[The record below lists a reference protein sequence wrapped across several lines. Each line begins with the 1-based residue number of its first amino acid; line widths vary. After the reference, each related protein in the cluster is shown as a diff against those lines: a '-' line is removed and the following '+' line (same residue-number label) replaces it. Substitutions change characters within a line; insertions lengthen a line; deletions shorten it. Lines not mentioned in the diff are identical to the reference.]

1 MKSCTNRSQYSQENH
16 FISLLVQLEIIIE
29 YKLTKLLRQ
38 KVLAITIQSCLISLS
53 SVLLVWK
60 ELIGETPVSVVM
72 KFKRLSSL
80 NTLQLKH
87 WLEKLH
93 NKLIQRILTYLIHKL
108 LCNILLKFSELS
120 FKSNLSAKNKNTSET
135 TKIPQTQ
142 GTLKKVFHLSTGH

>member
-16 FISLLVQLEIIIE
+16 FISLLLQLEIIIE

-38 KVLAITIQSCLISLS
+38 KVLAITIQYCLISLS
-53 SVLLVWK
+53 SVLLVQK

-135 TKIPQTQ
+135 TKIPQTS
-142 GTLKKVFHLSTGH
+142 H

>member
-1 MKSCTNRSQYSQENH
+1 MKSCTNRSQYSQENQ
-16 FISLLVQLEIIIE
+16 FISLLLQLEIIIE

-38 KVLAITIQSCLISLS
+38 KVLAITIQYCLISLS
-53 SVLLVWK
+53 SVLLVQK

-135 TKIPQTQ
+135 TKIPQTS
-142 GTLKKVFHLSTGH
+142 H